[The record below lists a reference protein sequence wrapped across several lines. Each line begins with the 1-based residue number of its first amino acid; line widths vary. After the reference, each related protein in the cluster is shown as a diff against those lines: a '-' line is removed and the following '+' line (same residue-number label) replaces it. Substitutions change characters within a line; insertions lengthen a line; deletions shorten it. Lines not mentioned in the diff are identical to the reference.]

1 MTERKGNQYPTQSV
15 ILPGAS
21 SLFEEAIEIYEKTG
35 RKAQKWQISLLKAI
49 MSKNKDGLW
58 THTKF
63 GWSVSRRNGKSEI
76 ALMRALWG
84 LYNGE
89 NIMYSAHRT
98 HTSHKTWEKMARF
111 LDNLGVEYVQL
122 KAIGRERLQ
131 IVDMPGVMEFRTRT
145 SAGGLGEGF
154 DLMIIDEAQE
164 YTDDQE
170 TALKYVVTDS
180 KNPQTLFLGTPPT
193 AISAGTVFLKYRKAV
208 LNFETED
215 NGWAEWSVEDVT
227 DPHDVDAWYA
237 TNPSLGTI
245 FTERSVKDEISSND
259 LDFNI
264 QRLGLWLKY
273 NQKSEIS
280 EAEWSELKVRRVPA
294 LTGKLYVGI
303 KYGRDGANAAM
314 SIAVKTKSGKV
325 FVESI
330 DCQST
335 RNGNGWI
342 LNFLSRADIEE
353 IVIDGAGAQDLLK
366 SDIEE
371 AKISPNPILPTVKEV
386 IVANSDFKRG
396 IDQMT
401 IIHKDQPSLTQVVTN
416 CEKRPIGSQGGFGY
430 KAQYDDNEIA
440 LMDSII
446 LAHWACN
453 LSKPKTIQKIRY

>member
-1 MTERKGNQYPTQSV
+1 MTDRKGNQYPTQSV
-15 ILPGAS
+15 ILPGAD
-21 SLFEEAIEIYEKTG
+21 SLYEDAIELYEKTG
-35 RKAQKWQISLLKAI
+35 RKAQGWQKSLLKAI
-49 MSKNKDGLW
+49 MSTNKDGLW
-58 THTKF
+58 THSKF
-63 GWSVSRRNGKSEI
+63 GWAISRRNGKSEI

-84 LYNGE
+84 LFNGE
-89 NIMYSAHRT
+89 HVVYTAHRT
-98 HTSHKTWEKMARF
+98 QTSHRTWEKVGNF
-111 LDNLGVEYVQL
+111 LDNIGVEYTQL

-131 IVDMPGVMEFRTRT
+131 LVDGDGIMEFRTRT

-154 DLMIIDEAQE
+154 DLLIIDEAQE

-180 KNPQTLFLGTPPT
+180 KNPQTLFMGTPPT

-208 LNFETED
+208 LNYETED
-215 NGWAEWSVEDVT
+215 NGWAEWSVEDMT
-227 DPHDVDAWYA
+227 DPHNVDAWYA

-245 FTERSVKDEISSND
+245 FTERAVKDEISSND

-273 NQKSEIS
+273 NQKSAIS
-280 EAEWSELKVRRVPA
+280 EAEWGELKVRRVPA
-294 LTGKLYVGI
+294 LTGKLSVGI

-342 LNFLSRADIEE
+342 LNFLSRADIAD
-353 IVIDGAGAQDLLK
+353 IVIDGAGAQELLK
-366 SDIEE
+366 NDIED
-371 AKISPNPILPTVKEV
+371 AKIEPSPILPTVKEV

-401 IIHKDQPSLTQVVTN
+401 IVHKDQPSLTQVITN
-416 CEKRPIGSQGGFGY
+416 CEKRSIGSQGGFGY

-453 LSKPKTIQKIRY
+453 LSKPEIKQTIRY

>member
-15 ILPGAS
+15 ILPGAK
-21 SLFEEAIEIYEKTG
+21 SLYEDAIELYEKTG
-35 RKAQKWQISLLKAI
+35 RKAQEWQKSLLKAV
-49 MSKNKDGLW
+49 MSQNKDGLW
-58 THTKF
+58 THSKF
-63 GWSVSRRNGKSEI
+63 GWSIPRRNGKSEI

-84 LYNGE
+84 LFNGE
-89 NIMYSAHRT
+89 HVVYTAHRT
-98 HTSHKTWEKMARF
+98 QTSHRTWEKVRDF
-111 LDNLGVEYVQL
+111 LDNIGVEYTQL

-131 IVDMPGVMEFRTRT
+131 LVDQDGVMEFRTRT

-154 DLMIIDEAQE
+154 DLLIIDEAQE

-180 KNPQTLFLGTPPT
+180 KNPQTLFMGTPPT

-208 LNFETED
+208 LNYETED
-215 NGWAEWSVEDVT
+215 NGWAEWSVEDIT
-227 DPHDVDAWYA
+227 DPHNVDAWYE

-245 FTERSVKDEISSND
+245 FTERAVKDEISSND

-280 EAEWSELKVRRVPA
+280 EAEWGELKVRRVPD
-294 LTGKLYVGI
+294 LTGKLSVGI

-342 LNFLSRADIEE
+342 LNFLSRADIAN
-353 IVIDGAGAQDLLK
+353 IVIDGAGAQELLK
-366 SDIEE
+366 NDIEDADIE
-371 AKISPNPILPTVKEV
+371 PSPILPTVKEV

-401 IIHKDQPSLTQVVTN
+401 IVHKDQPSLTQVITN

-453 LSKPKTIQKIRY
+453 LSKPEIKQTIRY

>member
-1 MTERKGNQYPTQSV
+1 MSDRKGSQYPTQSV
-15 ILPGAS
+15 ILPGAK
-21 SLFEEAIEIYEKTG
+21 SLYQEAVELYEKTG
-35 RKAQKWQISLLKAI
+35 RNAQEWQISLLKAI
-49 MSKNKDGLW
+49 MSQNEDGLW
-58 THTKF
+58 THSKF
-63 GWSVSRRNGKSEI
+63 GWAVSRRNGKSEI

-84 LYNGE
+84 MYNGE
-89 NIMYSAHRT
+89 KIMYSAHRT
-98 HTSHKTWEKMARF
+98 QTSHKTWEKVANF
-111 LDNLGVEYVQL
+111 LDNMGVEYTQL

-131 IVDMPGVMEFRTRT
+131 INDMPGVMEFRTRT
-145 SAGGLGEGF
+145 SSGGLGEGF

-208 LNFETED
+208 LNYETED
-215 NGWAEWSVEDVT
+215 NGWAEWSVEDMT

-245 FTERSVKDEISSND
+245 FTERAVKDEISSND
-259 LDFNI
+259 LEFNI

-280 EAEWSELKVRRVPA
+280 EQEWVELKVSRVPA
-294 LTGKLYVGI
+294 LTGKLFVGV
-303 KYGRDGANAAM
+303 KYGRDGANTAM
-314 SIAVKTKSGKV
+314 SIAVKTKSGSV
-325 FVESI
+325 FVECI

-342 LNFLSRADIEE
+342 LAFLQQANIES
-353 IVIDGAGAQDLLK
+353 IVIDGAGAQELLK
-366 SDIEE
+366 ADIEDL
-371 AKISPNPILPTVKEV
+371 KIKPSPILPTVKEV

-396 IDQMT
+396 IDLQT
-401 IIHKDQPSLTQVVTN
+401 IVHKDQPSLTQVVTN
-416 CEKRPIGSQGGFGY
+416 CEKRPIGSQGGFGF
-430 KAQYDDNEIA
+430 KAQYEDHEIA
-440 LMDSII
+440 LLDSVI

-453 LSKPKTIQKIRY
+453 ISKPKKIQSIRY

>member
-15 ILPGAS
+15 ILPGAN
-21 SLFEEAIEIYEKTG
+21 SLYEDAIELYEKTG
-35 RKAQKWQISLLKAI
+35 RKAQEWQKSLLKAI
-49 MSKNKDGLW
+49 MSTNEDGLW
-58 THTKF
+58 THSKF
-63 GWSVSRRNGKSEI
+63 GWSISRRNGKSEI

-84 LYNGE
+84 LFNGE
-89 NIMYSAHRT
+89 HVVYTAHRT
-98 HTSHKTWEKMARF
+98 QTSHRTWEKMRDF
-111 LDNLGVEYVQL
+111 LDNIGVEYTQL

-131 IVDMPGVMEFRTRT
+131 LVDEDGVMEFRTRT

-154 DLMIIDEAQE
+154 DLLIIDEAQE

-180 KNPQTLFLGTPPT
+180 KNPQTLFMGTPPT

-208 LNFETED
+208 LNYEAED
-215 NGWAEWSVEDVT
+215 NGWAEWSVEDMT
-227 DPHDVDAWYA
+227 DPHNVDAWYE

-245 FTERSVKDEISSND
+245 FTERAVKDEISSND

-280 EAEWSELKVRRVPA
+280 ETEWAELKVRRVPA
-294 LTGKLYVGI
+294 LTGKLSVGI
-303 KYGRDGANAAM
+303 KYGRDGANVAM

-342 LNFLSRADIEE
+342 LNFLSRADIAN
-353 IVIDGAGAQDLLK
+353 IVIDGAGAQELLK
-366 SDIEE
+366 NDIEDADIE
-371 AKISPNPILPTVKEV
+371 PSPILPTVKEV

-401 IIHKDQPSLTQVVTN
+401 IVHKDQPSLTQVITN
-416 CEKRPIGSQGGFGY
+416 CEKRLIGSQGGFGY

-453 LSKPKTIQKIRY
+453 LSKPEIKQTIRY

>member
-1 MTERKGNQYPTQSV
+1 MAERKGNQYPTQSV
-15 ILPGAS
+15 ILPGAN
-21 SLFEEAIEIYEKTG
+21 SLYEDAIELYEKTG
-35 RKAQKWQISLLKAI
+35 RKAQEWQKSLLKAI
-49 MSKNKDGLW
+49 MSQNKDGLW
-58 THTKF
+58 THSKF
-63 GWSVSRRNGKSEI
+63 GWSIPRRNGKSEI

-84 LYNGE
+84 LFNGE
-89 NIMYSAHRT
+89 HVVYTAHRT
-98 HTSHKTWEKMARF
+98 QTSHRTWEKVRDF
-111 LDNLGVEYVQL
+111 LDNIGVEYTQL

-131 IVDMPGVMEFRTRT
+131 LVDEDGVMEFRTRT

-154 DLMIIDEAQE
+154 DLLIIDEAQE

-180 KNPQTLFLGTPPT
+180 KNPQTLFMGTPPT

-208 LNFETED
+208 LNYETED
-215 NGWAEWSVEDVT
+215 NGWAEWSVEDMT
-227 DPHDVDAWYA
+227 DPHNVDAWYE

-245 FTERSVKDEISSND
+245 FTERAVKDEISSND

-280 EAEWSELKVRRVPA
+280 EAEWGELKVRRVPA
-294 LTGKLYVGI
+294 LTGKLSVGI

-342 LNFLSRADIEE
+342 LNFLSRADIAN
-353 IVIDGAGAQDLLK
+353 IVIDGAGAQELLK
-366 SDIEE
+366 NDIEDADIE
-371 AKISPNPILPTVKEV
+371 PSPILPTVKEV

-401 IIHKDQPSLTQVVTN
+401 IVHKDQPSLTQVITN
-416 CEKRPIGSQGGFGY
+416 CEKRLIGSQGGFGY

-453 LSKPKTIQKIRY
+453 LSKPEIKQTIRY

>member
-15 ILPGAS
+15 ILPGAN
-21 SLFEEAIEIYEKTG
+21 SLYEDAIELYEKTG
-35 RKAQKWQISLLKAI
+35 RKAQDWQKSLLKAV
-49 MSKNKDGLW
+49 MSQNKDGLW
-58 THTKF
+58 THSKF
-63 GWSVSRRNGKSEI
+63 GWSIPRRNGKSEI

-84 LYNGE
+84 LFNGE
-89 NIMYSAHRT
+89 HVVYTAHRT
-98 HTSHKTWEKMARF
+98 QTSHRTWEKVRDF
-111 LDNLGVEYVQL
+111 LDNIGVEYTQL

-131 IVDMPGVMEFRTRT
+131 LVDQDGVMEFRTRT

-154 DLMIIDEAQE
+154 DLLIIDEAQE

-180 KNPQTLFLGTPPT
+180 KNPQTLFMGTPPT

-208 LNFETED
+208 LNYETED
-215 NGWAEWSVEDVT
+215 NGWAEWSVEDMT
-227 DPHDVDAWYA
+227 DPHNVDAWYE

-245 FTERSVKDEISSND
+245 FTERAVKDEISSND

-280 EAEWSELKVRRVPA
+280 EAEWGELKVRRVPA
-294 LTGKLYVGI
+294 LTGKLSVGI
-303 KYGRDGANAAM
+303 KYGRDGANVAM

-335 RNGNGWI
+335 RNGNEWI
-342 LNFLSRADIEE
+342 LNFLSKADIAG
-353 IVIDGAGAQDLLK
+353 IVIDGAGAQELLK
-366 SDIEE
+366 TDIEDRDIE
-371 AKISPNPILPTVKEV
+371 PSPILPTVKEV

-401 IIHKDQPSLTQVVTN
+401 IVHKDQPSLTQVVTN
-416 CEKRPIGSQGGFGY
+416 CEKRLIGSQGGVGY

-453 LSKPKTIQKIRY
+453 LSKPEIKQTIRY